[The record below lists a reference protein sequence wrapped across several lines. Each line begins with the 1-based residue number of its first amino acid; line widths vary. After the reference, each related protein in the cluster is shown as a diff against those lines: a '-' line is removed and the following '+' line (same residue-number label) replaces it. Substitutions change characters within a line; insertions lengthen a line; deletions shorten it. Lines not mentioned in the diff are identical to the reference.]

1 MALIPL
7 QIPPGIYRNGTDL
20 QQASRWRD
28 SNLIR
33 WVDNTMKPVGG
44 WKKRSVTAADNKIR
58 GLITWVTNS
67 DVRYIAAGTYANLY
81 AYNAAGTRYDITPT
95 GFTSG
100 REDANAYTGYGAGA
114 YGYDEY
120 GVGRQDITTID
131 AATTW
136 SLDTWGEYLVACSSD
151 DGKIYEWQTD
161 TAVIAAVLSNAPT
174 NNIGIVVTDE
184 RFLFALGAGGD
195 PRKVQWCDK
204 ENNNLWTPAATNEAG
219 DILLQ
224 TAGNIMCGITV
235 KGQTLIITDID
246 AHTATY
252 QGPPYVYGFERVGTA
267 CGIASKKAVA
277 TTDFGALWMGK
288 KAFFS
293 YSGGAVSRLQ
303 SDVSDYVFSDINES
317 QISKAFAVTNSRYS
331 EVWWF
336 YPSQDATECN
346 RYVSFNYLENTW
358 AIGQLDRTAG
368 VDQGAFR
375 YPFFAS
381 ASDNHFYD
389 HEKGFVYDSLTPYA
403 ESGPISIGNGD
414 QVACV
419 TEMIPD
425 EKTQGDVNVT
435 FKTRFYPNDVE
446 SSHGPFS
453 MSSPTS
459 MRFTGRQIRM
469 RVEGQRLSDWRVG
482 VNRLDIMPGGRR

>member
-174 NNIGIVVTDE
+174 NNIGIVVTD
-184 RFLFALGAGGD
+184 
-195 PRKVQWCDK
+195 
-204 ENNNLWTPAATNEAG
+204 
-219 DILLQ
+219 
-224 TAGNIMCGITV
+224 
-235 KGQTLIITDID
+235 
-246 AHTATY
+246 
-252 QGPPYVYGFERVGTA
+252 
-267 CGIASKKAVA
+267 
-277 TTDFGALWMGK
+277 
-288 KAFFS
+288 
-293 YSGGAVSRLQ
+293 
-303 SDVSDYVFSDINES
+303 
-317 QISKAFAVTNSRYS
+317 
-331 EVWWF
+331 
-336 YPSQDATECN
+336 
-346 RYVSFNYLENTW
+346 
-358 AIGQLDRTAG
+358 
-368 VDQGAFR
+368 
-375 YPFFAS
+375 
-381 ASDNHFYD
+381 
-389 HEKGFVYDSLTPYA
+389 
-403 ESGPISIGNGD
+403 
-414 QVACV
+414 
-419 TEMIPD
+419 
-425 EKTQGDVNVT
+425 
-435 FKTRFYPNDVE
+435 
-446 SSHGPFS
+446 
-453 MSSPTS
+453 
-459 MRFTGRQIRM
+459 
-469 RVEGQRLSDWRVG
+469 
-482 VNRLDIMPGGRR
+482 